1 MKNIETTTEIFAEAV
16 TIISQLN
23 EKLNKVTARIE
34 KLKEDIEEDVRAMK
48 DDGDDDFIYN
58 EDLKMLEKAV
68 AEKEKIESMID
79 LINFTKTCLS

>member
-34 KLKEDIEEDVRAMK
+34 KLKKDIEEDVRAMK

-79 LINFTKTCLS
+79 LINFTKTCLN